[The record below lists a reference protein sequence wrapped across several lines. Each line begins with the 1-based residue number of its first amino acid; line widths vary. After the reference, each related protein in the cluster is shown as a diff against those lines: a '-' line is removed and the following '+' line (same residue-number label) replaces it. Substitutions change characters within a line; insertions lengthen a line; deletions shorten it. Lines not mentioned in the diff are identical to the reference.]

1 MDRDL
6 KSLQETVR
14 QALERTGLPKRRLEE
29 ELGVGHGTLEQL
41 VSGRLEIKA
50 RHLLALARFLRVPPH
65 QFLELG
71 CPEAEGAAD
80 QDLGAL
86 LGLPVREASRPEP
99 EPAAPEER
107 IRAIVREELQ
117 RLLGGGL
124 PQRSSE

>member
-6 KSLQETVR
+6 KSLREMVR
-14 QALERTGLPKRRLEE
+14 QAMDRTGLPKRRLEE
-29 ELGVGHGTLEQL
+29 RLGIGHGTLEQL

-50 RHLLALARFLRVPPH
+50 RHLLAIARFLRVPPH
-65 QFLELG
+65 QLLELG

-80 QDLGAL
+80 QDLGTL
-86 LGLPVREASRPEP
+86 LGLPARTAASDV
-99 EPAAPEER
+99 PEER

-124 PQRSSE
+124 RQSSAE